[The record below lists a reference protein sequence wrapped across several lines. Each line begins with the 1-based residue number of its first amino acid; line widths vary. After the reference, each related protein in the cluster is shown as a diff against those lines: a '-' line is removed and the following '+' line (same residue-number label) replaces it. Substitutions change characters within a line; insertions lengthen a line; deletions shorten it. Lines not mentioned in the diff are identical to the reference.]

1 MQSKKDSTETKTK
14 KRAKKTRNNKD
25 SALLHFMFI
34 RDEITSLP
42 RPPRGLLNK
51 ELDNDQAGPLIEQV
65 KPTSPQRRHEE
76 LVEERK
82 LNDRLIGVLQAYELA
97 IQEIDRISLHAI
109 STIYDVQVG
118 GRNPKLAIT
127 KLAETIAISH
137 FHKNK
142 KLPTGKELHSS
153 VRKDFFK
160 NDPQKFIRIVS
171 QENEM
176 DPSEVLQNSRAPSW
190 DYWKLV
196 PGLTSERAMSK
207 VLTQLRIKIK
217 NNSPK

>member
-1 MQSKKDSTETKTK
+1 MQTEKDLTETKTK
-14 KRAKKTRNNKD
+14 KRPKKTRNNKD

-34 RDEITSLP
+34 RDEITALP
-42 RPPRGLLNK
+42 RPRRSHLNK
-51 ELDNDQAGPLIEQV
+51 KLDDDQAGSPIEQV
-65 KPTSPQRRHEE
+65 NSTSPQRRHEE

-82 LNDRLIGVLQAYELA
+82 LNDRLIGVLATYELA

-118 GRNPKLAIT
+118 GRRPKLSIT
-127 KLAETIAISH
+127 KVAEAIAIRH
-137 FHKNK
+137 FDKNK
-142 KLPTGKELHSS
+142 KLPTGKELHHS

-160 NDPQKFIRIVS
+160 KDPQEFIRTVS

-176 DPSEVLQNSRAPSW
+176 DRSVALQNSRAPSW
-190 DYWKLV
+190 DYWQLV

>member
-1 MQSKKDSTETKTK
+1 MQPEKDLIDMKDKKKAQ
-14 KRAKKTRNNKD
+14 KRRNNKD

-51 ELDNDQAGPLIEQV
+51 KLDEDQSDPPMEQV
-65 KPTSPQRRHEE
+65 NSTSPQRRHEE
-76 LVEERK
+76 LVEERN
-82 LNDRLIGVLQAYELA
+82 LNDRLIVVLETYELA

-109 STIYDVQVG
+109 STVYDAQVG
-118 GRNPKLAIT
+118 GRKPKLSIT
-127 KLAETIAISH
+127 KVAEAIAISH
-137 FHKNK
+137 FDKNK
-142 KLPTGKELHSS
+142 KLPTGKELHHS

-160 NDPQKFIRIVS
+160 KDPQKFIQIVS
-171 QENEM
+171 RENEM
-176 DPSEVLQNSRAPSW
+176 DRSVALQNSRAPSW
-190 DYWKLV
+190 DYWQLV

-207 VLTQLRIKIK
+207 VLTQLRKEIK

>member
-1 MQSKKDSTETKTK
+1 MQPEKNLTETKAE

-25 SALLHFMFI
+25 SALLNFMFI

-42 RPPRGLLNK
+42 RPQRGLLNK
-51 ELDNDQAGPLIEQV
+51 ELDDDQAGPLIEQV

-82 LNDRLIGVLQAYELA
+82 LNDRLIGVLEAYELA

-127 KLAETIAISH
+127 KAAEAIAISH

-142 KLPTGKELHSS
+142 KLPTGKELHYS
-153 VRKDFFK
+153 VRKYFFK
-160 NDPQKFIRIVS
+160 NDPQNFIRMVS
-171 QENEM
+171 EENNM
-176 DPSEVLQNSRAPSW
+176 DRSVVLENCRAPSW
-190 DYWKLV
+190 DYWQLV

-207 VLTQLRIKIK
+207 VLTQLRKK
-217 NNSPK
+217 